1 MYIFSHKEEDNSR
14 IKLLSGKFLY
24 KSLFVLL
31 RISGVVSKYHSL
43 LLSGILKLF
52 YIDKEGIHSFFKVVL
67 AKWPSGTSKKVL
79 SNKYTER

>member
-1 MYIFSHKEEDNSR
+1 MYIFSHKAGDNSH

-31 RISGVVSKYHSL
+31 SISGVVSKYHSL

-52 YIDKEGIHSFFKVVL
+52 YIDKEGIHTFFKVVL
-67 AKWPSGTSKKVL
+67 AKWPSGTSKKVQL
-79 SNKYTER
+79 TSYCEK